1 MDERLEKALDFSN
14 YMVSLYN
21 QKKSFQEKFY
31 QDIVYYYNGSQF
43 TVTQGLISFCD
54 TMLRNNQEEIVLIDD
69 NDIPTE
75 IENLKLFLEHILNIY
90 FEASNSFINDYNRI
104 KKQRT
109 VANLTDT

>member
-14 YMVSLYN
+14 YMASLYN

-54 TMLRNNQEEIVLIDD
+54 TMLRNKQEDIVLIDD

-75 IENLKLFLEHILNIY
+75 IENLKLFLENIINIY
-90 FEASNSFINDYNRI
+90 FEASNSFIHDYNRI

-109 VANLTDT
+109 VENLTDI